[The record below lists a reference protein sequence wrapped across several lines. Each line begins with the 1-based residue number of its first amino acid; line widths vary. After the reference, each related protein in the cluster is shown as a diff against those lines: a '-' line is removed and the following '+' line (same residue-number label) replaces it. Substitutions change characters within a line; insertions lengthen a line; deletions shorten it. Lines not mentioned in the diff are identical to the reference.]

1 MTVATL
7 SRRTK
12 DGARK
17 RLRTTSL
24 LQSKLLYLI
33 SGCGFYSEI
42 RGIVNDFVI
51 APPLFFSSQFCFV
64 ISSRKI
70 LSVPS

>member
-1 MTVATL
+1 MTVVTL

-24 LQSKLLYLI
+24 LQSKLMSLLLGCRLYRQ
-33 SGCGFYSEI
+33 I
-42 RGIVNDFVI
+42 RAIGNDVVI
-51 APPLFFSSQFCFV
+51 ALSLFFSSQFCFI
-64 ISSRKI
+64 ISSRTF
-70 LSVPS
+70 LSVPW